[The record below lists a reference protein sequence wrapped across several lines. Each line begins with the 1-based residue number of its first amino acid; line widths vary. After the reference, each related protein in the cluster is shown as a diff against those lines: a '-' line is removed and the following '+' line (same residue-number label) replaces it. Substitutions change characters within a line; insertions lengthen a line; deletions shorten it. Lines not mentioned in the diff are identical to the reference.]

1 MDNFVINSGL
11 SIDTDKLK
19 NNNEFVIKFNS
30 LYSDLNLNTLDN
42 ELITDIALYMHNEKI
57 LLTYLIWYHSC

>member
-30 LYSDLNLNTLDN
+30 LYSDLNLILSVQQDIELQTL
-42 ELITDIALYMHNEKI
+42 H
-57 LLTYLIWYHSC
+57 